1 MRLAGLIKVFICILS
16 FISSNAFSQ
25 KKGCKDLKK
34 SISESQYKIAANNSR
49 SDSIDILN
57 YHISLNISNFS
68 TKIISGF
75 CTVKFSAKV
84 NAIAQLDL
92 DLLKLTVDSIKQQNN
107 TLIYTYNDTLLRI
120 NLNTALNSGDVDS
133 VKVYYHGVP
142 KIDGSGWGGFY
153 FTPTYAYNL
162 GVGFDANPHN
172 YGRVWFPCFDNFV
185 ERSTYRF
192 SITTAAAKK
201 AACNG
206 VLVGHT
212 INPNNSETWNWQ
224 MNETIPTYLACVAIS
239 AYKTVHQTFTGING
253 PIPVELQGVANDT
266 NNIKASFIHLENA
279 FDTYEQHFGAYS
291 WSKIGYSFVPFNSGA
306 MEHATNVT
314 YPRAFAN
321 GSLNYETIMAHEFA
335 HHWWGD
341 LVTCSTAEDM
351 WINEGM
357 ASYCED
363 LFVENLYGKAQYLA
377 DVRSNLTEILHFAH
391 HKEGGY
397 RAISGLPHELT
408 YGDHV
413 YLKGKS
419 VAHSLRGYMG
429 DSLFFSSMKSFLNAS
444 KFSDVSSV
452 DMRNGLELSS
462 GLDLHPFF
470 DNWVFSPG
478 FPHFSIDSVLVS
490 KIALSYD
497 VKVALKQKLTGA
509 PNLYQDVPLE
519 ITWLDST
526 WMEHHQQVY
535 LSGKDSIFSFMLPF
549 EPKFTA
555 VNYRQKLADAVS
567 CEAKVIK
574 TTGVNNFANALM
586 SLNIAAL
593 TDSVFLRIEH
603 NWTAPDSVKDIS
615 KNYILSPN
623 RYWKVDGIVNAGFNA
638 SANITYNGLTSSF
651 SGNNYLD
658 NGLITGKEDSLVLL
672 YRRDAADDWNEYTAY
687 VKNMGNPNDKTGII
701 SINSLQ
707 LGEYCLALK
716 NGPLNLN
723 SAPKAEI
730 NEYRI
735 YPNPA
740 GDKLNIEMLPTKNY
754 KSDVDINDSS
764 LRLFESYKVDEHQ
777 TKLTVNTEDWPNGI
791 YFVIIT
797 QHSTQQTIMQKVII
811 SHQNDSQD

>member
-1 MRLAGLIKVFICILS
+1 M
-16 FISSNAFSQ
+16 
-25 KKGCKDLKK
+25 
-34 SISESQYKIAANNSR
+34 
-49 SDSIDILN
+49 
-57 YHISLNISNFS
+57 
-68 TKIISGF
+68 
-75 CTVKFSAKV
+75 
-84 NAIAQLDL
+84 AQL
-92 DLLKLTVDSIKQQNN
+92 
-107 TLIYTYNDTLLRI
+107 
-120 NLNTALNSGDVDS
+120 
-133 VKVYYHGVP
+133 
-142 KIDGSGWGGFY
+142 
-153 FTPTYAYNL
+153 
-162 GVGFDANPHN
+162 
-172 YGRVWFPCFDNFV
+172 
-185 ERSTYRF
+185 
-192 SITTAAAKK
+192 
-201 AACNG
+201 
-206 VLVGHT
+206 
-212 INPNNSETWNWQ
+212 
-224 MNETIPTYLACVAIS
+224 
-239 AYKTVHQTFTGING
+239 
-253 PIPVELQGVANDT
+253 
-266 NNIKASFIHLENA
+266 
-279 FDTYEQHFGAYS
+279 
-291 WSKIGYSFVPFNSGA
+291 
-306 MEHATNVT
+306 
-314 YPRAFAN
+314 
-321 GSLNYETIMAHEFA
+321 
-335 HHWWGD
+335 
-341 LVTCSTAEDM
+341 
-351 WINEGM
+351 
-357 ASYCED
+357 
-363 LFVENLYGKAQYLA
+363 
-377 DVRSNLTEILHFAH
+377 
-391 HKEGGY
+391 
-397 RAISGLPHELT
+397 
-408 YGDHV
+408 
-413 YLKGKS
+413 
-419 VAHSLRGYMG
+419 
-429 DSLFFSSMKSFLNAS
+429 
-444 KFSDVSSV
+444 
-452 DMRNGLELSS
+452 
-462 GLDLHPFF
+462 
-470 DNWVFSPG
+470 WVFSPG

-519 ITWLDST
+519 ITWLDFT